1 MVPGFFLISLIFVL
15 SAASAFAQSEEEMR
29 ILRMFYK
36 EDELVVTPTRTP
48 KPVSQVAENI
58 TVITAREMEEMNAHT
73 LAEVLERATGLFVE
87 FFGHDFGS
95 DANIYIQGSDENHVL
110 LLIDGVPWNLMN
122 NGKPLVNS
130 IPVKIIRHIE
140 IIKGP
145 ASSSWGSSLGGVINV
160 VTKDAGNRSRPGG
173 TVGASYGERNTQ
185 DYSVEVSG
193 KAGNVGYYLQAGRQ
207 YSSGL
212 RNGRYFK
219 SDSLYSKFSISVAP
233 RTHFVLT
240 AGYNEPHINYGDMPA
255 VDLTSA
261 ALSRTFFA
269 TASISAE
276 LAEFLSLE
284 ASVHTLKQKFVQNN
298 NELATGDL
306 YMDAVYDEETTGA
319 SGKLIWRDKVHTA
332 VVGADISDGH
342 LDQTITAGR
351 FLQSFGAPESSETTP
366 AMEKWAIFAND
377 TITIGRFS
385 ITPGIRFDHNNIS
398 GDFTSPSL
406 GATYRLGEQT
416 ILRASVARGFTIP
429 LLIYTSG
436 ALYIDPNP
444 DLKPEKVWSYQA
456 GVESWVSDYFRVKAA
471 VFHHNMNDA
480 LVDAAP
486 PTENALYVNEGNIKR
501 DGIELDIKT
510 APFNAVSLKTGF
522 AYVHK
527 RLYLGETTSEDNYA
541 CNLAVRYDDNRS
553 LSARL
558 AGSYIWWDRAKEDNA
573 KYNTVIWDLNINKTI
588 YSTGGTNSEFFLTVH
603 NIFNGSHYTFDQ
615 RKNPRRWMEAG
626 LRLSF

>member
-1 MVPGFFLISLIFVL
+1 
-15 SAASAFAQSEEEMR
+15 MR

-58 TVITAREMEEMNAHT
+58 TVITAKEIEEMNAHT

-110 LLIDGVPWNLMN
+110 LLIDGMPWNLMN

-160 VTKDAGNRSRPGG
+160 VTKDAGNRTRPGG
-173 TVGASYGERNTQ
+173 MVSASYGERDTQ
-185 DYSVEVSG
+185 DYSIEVSG
-193 KAGNVGYYLQAGRQ
+193 KAGNVGYYLHAGRQ
-207 YSSGL
+207 YSRGL
-212 RNGRYFK
+212 RDERYFK
-219 SDSLYSKFSISVAP
+219 SNSFYSKINIPVSQG
-233 RTHFVLT
+233 THFMLT
-240 AGYNEPHINYGDMPA
+240 AGYTEPRINYGDLPA
-255 VDLTSA
+255 LDLTST
-261 ALSRTFFA
+261 ALSRAFFA
-269 TASISAE
+269 TASLSADIT
-276 LAEFLSLE
+276 EFLSFE
-284 ASVHTLKQKFVQNN
+284 ASVYTLKQKFVQNN
-298 NELATGDL
+298 NELSTGDL
-306 YMDAVYDEETTGA
+306 YMDAVYDEDTTGG
-319 SGKLIWRDKVHTA
+319 SGKFIWRDKMHTA

-351 FLQSFGAPESSETTP
+351 FLQSFGAPGTSGTTP
-366 AMEKWAIFAND
+366 GIEKWAVFAND
-377 TITIGRFS
+377 TITVGRFS
-385 ITPGIRFDHNNIS
+385 ITPGIRLDHNNVS
-398 GDFTSPSL
+398 GDFMSPSL
-406 GATYRLGEQT
+406 GATYKLGRQT

-456 GVESWVSDYFRVKAA
+456 GVESWVSDYFHVKAA
-471 VFHHNMNDA
+471 VFHHNMKDA

-501 DGIELDIKT
+501 DGMELDIKT
-510 APFNAVSLKTGF
+510 VPFNNISLKTGF

-527 RLYLGETTSEDNYA
+527 RLYLEETTSEDNYA
-541 CNLAVRYDDNRS
+541 CNLAVRYDDNSS
-553 LSARL
+553 LSAQL
-558 AGSYIWWDRAKEDNA
+558 AGNYIWWDRPSEDKA
-573 KYNTVIWDLNINKTI
+573 KYNTFIWELNLNKTI
-588 YSTGGTNSEFFLTVH
+588 YSTDAMNSKFFLTVH
-603 NIFNGSHYTFDQ
+603 NIFNGSHYTLDQ
-615 RKNPRRWMEAG
+615 RKNPRRWVEAG
-626 LRLSF
+626 VRLSF